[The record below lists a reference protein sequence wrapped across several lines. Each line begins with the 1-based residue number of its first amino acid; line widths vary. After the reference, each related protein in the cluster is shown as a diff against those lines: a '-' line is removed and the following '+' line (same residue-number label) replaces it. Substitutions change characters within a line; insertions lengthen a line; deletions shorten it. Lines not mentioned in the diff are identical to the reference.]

1 MRTRKSKREVFSPP
15 GIEEWMCGRCAHW
28 YPIGDEE
35 TAECSVLAISHRRG
49 LKAKKQ
55 LPIRDTATMGDL
67 KRAVVERTFDAMD
80 GFEWREEGGGEVVP
94 AEDFSGTPREYID
107 LNGGKQK
114 IWSPLRSYA
123 WGSCSRHD
131 PDGKIIPIPIPAQ
144 EPERNQQLQLVM
156 FGGDD

>member
-15 GIEEWMCGRCAHW
+15 VIAEGMCGRCAYWH
-28 YPIGDEE
+28 PIGDDE
-35 TAECSVLAISHRRG
+35 TAECAVLAISHRRG
-49 LKAKKQ
+49 MKVKKQ
-55 LPIRDTATMGDL
+55 LPVRDTSTMGDL
-67 KRAVVERTFDAMD
+67 QRAVVERTFAAMD

-94 AEDFSGTPREYID
+94 AEDFSGTPREYFD
-107 LNGGKQK
+107 LNGDKQK

-131 PDGKIIPIPIPAQ
+131 PSGRVVALTTTKQ
-144 EPERNQQLQLVM
+144 ETKSQMQLTM